1 MKPVFFSR
9 SSFLDPGKSKYRML
23 VKACRSDADWIVPLH
38 IIIILTKCSCVW
50 QGASQCPQY
59 NSKWQSIIFA
69 IPSTAWHKIISLSD
83 WFFFWFFFCMNKIQ
97 MRSCGLGFCT
107 KADCAGK
114 KSWDL
119 PQCYSFFLFGYLS
132 SESSKIL
139 LTSKTSMLNS
149 HICPVNICIPLDS
162 NPSLSTLSL
171 YSLYKITSPVRFS
184 EVSYFTW
191 IVIMT

>member
-1 MKPVFFSR
+1 MCGREHLSA
-9 SSFLDPGKSKYRML
+9 L
-23 VKACRSDADWIVPLH
+23 
-38 IIIILTKCSCVW
+38 
-50 QGASQCPQY
+50 
-59 NSKWQSIIFA
+59 SIIANGKVLFLQYQVLHD
-69 IPSTAWHKIISLSD
+69 IKSSHSVTV
-83 WFFFWFFFCMNKIQ
+83 FFFWFFFCMNKIQ

>member
-1 MKPVFFSR
+1 MYQLLKEMKPVFFSR

-83 WFFFWFFFCMNKIQ
+83 WFFFLVFFFVWTKS
-97 MRSCGLGFCT
+97 RWGPVDLGFAQKQIVLERSHET
-107 KADCAGK
+107 FHSATA
-114 KSWDL
+114 
-119 PQCYSFFLFGYLS
+119 SFYLVTY
-132 SESSKIL
+132 L
-139 LTSKTSMLNS
+139 
-149 HICPVNICIPLDS
+149 
-162 NPSLSTLSL
+162 LSL
-171 YSLYKITSPVRFS
+171 QKYYSPAKPAC
-184 EVSYFTW
+184 
-191 IVIMT
+191 

>member
-1 MKPVFFSR
+1 MYQLLKEMKPVFFSR

-83 WFFFWFFFCMNKIQ
+83 WFFFLFFFLYEQNPDEVLWTWVLHKSRLCWKEV
-97 MRSCGLGFCT
+97 MRPSTVLQ
-107 KADCAGK
+107 
-114 KSWDL
+114 L
-119 PQCYSFFLFGYLS
+119 LF
-132 SESSKIL
+132 IWL
-139 LTSKTSMLNS
+139 LIFWVFKNTTHQQNQHVK
-149 HICPVNICIPLDS
+149 
-162 NPSLSTLSL
+162 
-171 YSLYKITSPVRFS
+171 
-184 EVSYFTW
+184 
-191 IVIMT
+191 